1 MTRPAL
7 VTTESGWAAL
17 ERDVRDLSEGIN
29 ATGKWI
35 NNRIE
40 TYRDASDEAG
50 KRQDQQPDQQKDTAM
65 TEEELRE
72 QRDTALLEQLAA
84 EDRELAEE
92 YAARERDRAAE
103 LET

>member
-40 TYRDASDEAG
+40 TYRDARDEAE
-50 KRQDQQPDQQKDTAM
+50 KRQDKQPDQQKDTAM
-65 TEEELRE
+65 NEEELRE
-72 QRDTALLEQLAA
+72 QRDTALIEQLAA